1 MFDWLKSQYEK
12 VKTAVAGP
20 VQTAADTTGISD
32 VTVPQVAPEAPGT
45 TMTGGKR
52 LARKTRRSK
61 SSKKTHKKRRA

>member
-1 MFDWLKSQYEK
+1 MFDWLKQKYQEA
-12 VKTAVAGP
+12 KTAIAGP
-20 VQTAADTTGISD
+20 VQSAADTTGISNVSVPE
-32 VTVPQVAPEAPGT
+32 VTPETPGT